1 MNTDTTGIRTLTI
14 GFCGLFFAFLFGPLI
29 IMVITA
35 FNSSSFPRI
44 TPWECF
50 TTDWFGVLA
59 RDNRLIAGLVNT
71 LIIGVGVVVCAVP
84 IGLAGA
90 LALTEVG
97 PKFKAALYAVFITP
111 ILVPG
116 VVIGI
121 STLVFWNRMSD
132 SLGLGYGSFLNNG
145 MFLTIAGQVS
155 FISAYT
161 MLVVLARLQ
170 RFDPTLTEAAL
181 DLGATPGQAF
191 RRILLPFLTPALG
204 SAGVMAF
211 LASAEN
217 YNTTTFTIG
226 SSATFTTVLA
236 SKVRYGIDP
245 SISAVA
251 VIIIAV
257 TLIAALTSEVRARRS
272 EAIAAGGHRARA
284 VMDNPVVRVMGHPA
298 FVGVMLVGLAGAAV
312 WAGSQHDSSVCRDGI
327 IQEKRALQQKLMEEQ
342 QKRLREQ
349 APPAA
354 PAAPNSGKSPSP
366 FGGVF
371 APGNLGGTTSPA
383 PAAPAAPA
391 APKPATPFGGVFQ
404 PGNLGGS
411 APAAAPTVP
420 APAETPV
427 APKPATP
434 FGGVFAPD
442 ALKPATAPA
451 GN

>member
-1 MNTDTTGIRTLTI
+1 MRADTTGIRTLTI
-14 GFCGLFFAFLFGPLI
+14 GFCALFFAFLFGPLI

-71 LIIGVGVVVCAVP
+71 LLIGVGVVALSVP
-84 IGLAGA
+84 IGVAGA

-97 PKFKAALYAVFITP
+97 PKFKATLYAVFITP

-121 STLVFWNRMSD
+121 STLVFWNRVSD
-132 SLGLGYGSFLNNG
+132 SMGLGYGSFLNNG

-191 RRILLPFLTPALG
+191 RRILLPFLGPALG
-204 SAGVMAF
+204 SAAVMAF

-236 SKVRYGIDP
+236 AKVRYGIDP

-257 TLIAALTSEVRARRS
+257 TLIAALTSEVHARRS

-342 QKRLREQ
+342 QKRLREM
-349 APPAA
+349 APPAT
-354 PAAPNSGKSPSP
+354 PVPDSGKAPSP

-371 APGNLGGTTSPA
+371 APGNLGGSAPA
-383 PAAPAAPA
+383 PAPAAPA
-391 APKPATPFGGVFQ
+391 APKPATPFGGVFA
-404 PGNLGGS
+404 PGNLGS
-411 APAAAPTVP
+411 SSPAPAAT
-420 APAETPV
+420 APAEPPP
-427 APKPATP
+427 AAARPATP

-442 ALKPATAPA
+442 ALKPAPAPA